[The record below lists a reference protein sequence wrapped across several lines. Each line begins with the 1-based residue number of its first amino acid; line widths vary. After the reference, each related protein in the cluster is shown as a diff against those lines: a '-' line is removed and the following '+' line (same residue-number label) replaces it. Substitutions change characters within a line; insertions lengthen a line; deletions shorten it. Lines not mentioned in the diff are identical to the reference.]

1 MLYEAGVAVLARTC
15 FGKRNQGED
24 QEYVRLSYATSTE
37 QIQEGLARIKKQWK
51 DREDF
56 AKMALDKN
64 PISIVHSMAF
74 HNPGNENVVS
84 RGEAPAWYMLETVKR
99 IVDDPYFQAIEITQ
113 IKDSALRK
121 QVAELS
127 VAASGKKLIYS
138 AQPVQLINEE
148 KHHRSHETSVPAMS
162 WKGAKL

>member
-1 MLYEAGVAVLARTC
+1 
-15 FGKRNQGED
+15 
-24 QEYVRLSYATSTE
+24 
-37 QIQEGLARIKKQWK
+37 
-51 DREDF
+51 
-56 AKMALDKN
+56 MALDKN

-74 HNPGNENVVS
+74 PGPGNENVVS

-121 QVAELS
+121 QVAEL

-148 KHHRSHETSVPAMS
+148 NIIAPTDISSSDELERRKAVARLERCIVKPTR
-162 WKGAKL
+162 WGL